1 MTEST
6 RHICMQGYARLLGLE
21 LELVSGSYREILA
34 KKKKKNVNSQNF
46 PRMECTTLRNIKF
59 SHRFK
64 YRLVITWRNSNIM
77 RVKYQNGICTK

>member
-1 MTEST
+1 
-6 RHICMQGYARLLGLE
+6 MQGYARLLGLE

-59 SHRFK
+59 SHRAK
-64 YRLVITWRNSNIM
+64 YRLVIIWRNYNIM